1 MQSLTHSLPCNHIR
15 RAVPFMHGGVHL
27 RRRVLG
33 DHAPPAVV
41 EEARRVSG
49 RLRALPGWWDHA
61 RAAMLR
67 NAIRPCMPRGPTRPR
82 ALCEILCLTC
92 RFPRGS
98 LLLLVFRCLSTEQ
111 LRPQAPMLKLWRRRM
126 SLFLACVTVVV
137 ILSLTIG
144 ISACD
149 PCGLTRLMPRA
160 GPTLPPTPYTSF
172 YITVIPI
179 AGAADVRRTSRPV

>member
-1 MQSLTHSLPCNHIR
+1 MHPKRPVLWEHGGCARSDCTRLPTPYACSPTTHDTTLLSAHPHALEVCFRTHTHMQSLTHSLPCNHIR

-82 ALCEILCLTC
+82 ALCENLCLTC

-98 LLLLVFRCLSTEQ
+98 LL
-111 LRPQAPMLKLWRRRM
+111 
-126 SLFLACVTVVV
+126 
-137 ILSLTIG
+137 
-144 ISACD
+144 
-149 PCGLTRLMPRA
+149 
-160 GPTLPPTPYTSF
+160 
-172 YITVIPI
+172 
-179 AGAADVRRTSRPV
+179 